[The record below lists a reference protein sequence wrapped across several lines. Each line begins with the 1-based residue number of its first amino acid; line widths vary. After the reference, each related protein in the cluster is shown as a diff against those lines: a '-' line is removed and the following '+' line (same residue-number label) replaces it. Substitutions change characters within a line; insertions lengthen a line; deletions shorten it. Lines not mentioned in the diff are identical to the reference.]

1 LADDTRSSLPEGWI
15 LYDGLCGVCSRW
27 VPRWADTLKRQGLAI
42 ETLQADWVI
51 ERLGLP
57 SAELTR
63 DIRLL
68 LQNGE
73 QRQGADVYRYVMRR
87 IWWAK
92 PLYVITVLPIFSA
105 VFDLAYRAF
114 ADNRFWISHTCR
126 MPVPPDSTDRSTT

>member
-1 LADDTRSSLPEGWI
+1 LE
-15 LYDGLCGVCSRW
+15 
-27 VPRWADTLKRQGLAI
+27 RQGLAI

-57 SAELTR
+57 PTELTR

-73 QRQGADVYRYVMRR
+73 QHKGADVYRYVMRR

-92 PLYVITVLPIFSA
+92 PLYIITVLPIISD

-126 MPVPPDSTDRSTT
+126 MPVHPE